1 MFLIYF
7 SKMKVFYPKSLD
19 ICQMSTATFKKD
31 ERLKSRKIIGK
42 LFSDGQSFGMYPL
55 RLVWLEMHEIQGD
68 FPVKFSLS
76 VPKRAFPKAVDRNRL
91 RRLVREA
98 WRLNKAWLY
107 DRLADDGKQYA
118 FMVLYTAKEP
128 LELSKIEDAMR
139 RVNRRFLKKR
149 NGNQSSNN

>member
-1 MFLIYF
+1 
-7 SKMKVFYPKSLD
+7 
-19 ICQMSTATFKKD
+19 MSTATFKKD

-55 RLVWLEMHEIQGD
+55 RLVWLEMHEVQGD
-68 FPVKFSLS
+68 SPVKFSLS

-98 WRLNKAWLY
+98 WRLNKNWLY
-107 DRLADDGKQYA
+107 DRLTDDGKQYA
-118 FMVLYTAKEP
+118 FMVLYIAKEP
-128 LELSKIEDAMR
+128 LELPQIEDAMR

-149 NGNQSSNN
+149 NGHKHNQKT

>member
-1 MFLIYF
+1 
-7 SKMKVFYPKSLD
+7 MKAFYLKSLD
-19 ICQMSTATFKKD
+19 ICRMSTCTFTKD

-55 RLVWLEMHEIQGD
+55 RLVWLEMHEKQGD
-68 FPVKFSLS
+68 SPIKFSLS

-98 WRLNKAWLY
+98 WRLNKSWLY
-107 DRLADDGKQYA
+107 DRLDDEKQYA

-128 LELSKIEDAMR
+128 MELPKIEDAMR
-139 RVNRRFLKKR
+139 RINRRFLKKR
-149 NGNQSSNN
+149 NGNQSSNNRKP

>member
-1 MFLIYF
+1 
-7 SKMKVFYPKSLD
+7 
-19 ICQMSTATFKKD
+19 MSTCTFKKA

-76 VPKRAFPKAVDRNRL
+76 VPKRAFPKAVDRNQL

-98 WRLNKAWLY
+98 WRLNKSWLY
-107 DRLADDGKQYA
+107 DRTKDDGKQYA
-118 FMVLYTAKEP
+118 FMVIYTAREP
-128 LELSKIEDAMR
+128 MKLPKIEESMR
-139 RVNRRFLKKR
+139 RMSRRFLKKR
-149 NGNQSSNN
+149 NEIQSSNNQKR